1 MMGRFHFSRSLVARL
16 VGAFLGVSLV
26 TVILVASLAFVRS
39 RRALTE
45 AVDQRLNAVAA
56 IKEARLVSWFEH
68 RLAEVDFVAGLDEVR
83 GPVGALL
90 AGKSTSSQTSA
101 SVTITD
107 FLARSEFLQRDLAGL
122 FVLSVPGGQVM
133 AATSPALVGH
143 SRATDRYFVEGQ
155 KRAFTQNVY
164 PSPIT
169 GRPTL
174 TMAAPIRDPRG
185 ATVAVLAAD
194 VDLEQVDL
202 ILREGNQDRAWG
214 EIYLVDRSYEFVT
227 AEQFGRESYRG
238 GVHTVGIDQALAG
251 NDGSGLYLN
260 YAGVP
265 VIGRYRWMK
274 SLDLALVVEM
284 PQAEAFAPARR
295 LAFAIALVGVLSAPL
310 LAVGAY
316 LLARRIAGPLLSITR
331 AAERVALGDFDA
343 TAPVVTR
350 DEIGRLAEAFNK
362 MTVRLRRLYHDQE
375 LQVVVL
381 SQAAAALED
390 SQGLLQAVI
399 DNTTAII
406 VVADLEGRIILANR
420 AFTRLIGKEDAQV
433 VGRHSREV
441 FPGLDLDRRAAA
453 LAQVLA
459 TGRPAIEEE
468 SFDIQGERRTAL
480 LARFVLRHSDG
491 AAYALCTVA
500 TDITEVKR
508 AAADRQ
514 RFSEQLQ
521 HTQKL
526 ESLGVLAGGIAHD
539 FNNLLTAILGHADL
553 LLADIPS
560 GTGSTD
566 DVDLIIQAAHRASQ
580 LTSQMLAYSGRAR
593 LAVELVNLNDL
604 ITRMSQLLRVST
616 SKKVELRYSL
626 AGGLPS
632 IEGDPVQLQ
641 QVVMNLISNASEAI
655 GDKAGT
661 ITVVTERIRLEEGQE
676 SPERAS
682 QALPAGPYIRLAVT
696 DTGSGM
702 DEETLGRIFE
712 PFFTTKFTGRGL
724 GLAAVE
730 GIVRGHHG
738 GLWVQSAPG
747 AGTTVRVLF
756 PSAAIMPEAD
766 EGPRPAGGSD
776 NVREGGT
783 ILVVDDEEGVR
794 RVAGR
799 TLERA
804 GYSVLLAEDGPR
816 GVELFRTRRGGIDAV
831 LLDLTMPDMN
841 GHQVLEALRNL
852 DPAVRVI
859 LSSGFSELDLAS
871 RGEAAVGVFLQ
882 KPYLASELIGKV
894 KEVLD
899 GVPG

>member
-1 MMGRFHFSRSLVARL
+1 
-16 VGAFLGVSLV
+16 
-26 TVILVASLAFVRS
+26 
-39 RRALTE
+39 
-45 AVDQRLNAVAA
+45 
-56 IKEARLVSWFEH
+56 
-68 RLAEVDFVAGLDEVR
+68 
-83 GPVGALL
+83 
-90 AGKSTSSQTSA
+90 
-101 SVTITD
+101 
-107 FLARSEFLQRDLAGL
+107 
-122 FVLSVPGGQVM
+122 
-133 AATSPALVGH
+133 
-143 SRATDRYFVEGQ
+143 
-155 KRAFTQNVY
+155 
-164 PSPIT
+164 
-169 GRPTL
+169 
-174 TMAAPIRDPRG
+174 
-185 ATVAVLAAD
+185 
-194 VDLEQVDL
+194 
-202 ILREGNQDRAWG
+202 
-214 EIYLVDRSYEFVT
+214 
-227 AEQFGRESYRG
+227 
-238 GVHTVGIDQALAG
+238 VHTVGIDQALAG
-251 NDGSGLYLN
+251 KDGRGLYLN

-265 VIGRYRWMK
+265 VIGRFRWMED
-274 SLDLALVVEM
+274 LDLALVVEM

-295 LAFAIALVGVLSAPL
+295 LAFAIALVGILTAPL
-310 LAVGAY
+310 LAIGAY
-316 LLARRIAGPLLSITR
+316 LLARRIAGPLLDITR
-331 AAERVALGDFDA
+331 AAERVARGDFDA

-350 DEIGRLAEAFNK
+350 DEIGRLAGAFNQ

-375 LQVVVL
+375 QQVVVL
-381 SQAAAALED
+381 SRAAAALED
-390 SQGLLQAVI
+390 SKGLLQAVI

-420 AFTRLIGKEDAQV
+420 AFTRLIGMEDAQV

-441 FPGLDLDRRAAA
+441 FPALDLDRRAAA

-459 TGRPAIEEE
+459 TGKPAIEEE
-468 SFDIQGERRTAL
+468 SFDIRGERRTAL

-539 FNNLLTAILGHADL
+539 FINLLTAILGHADL
-553 LLADIPS
+553 LLADIQS

-566 DVDLIIQAAHRASQ
+566 DVDLIIQAARRASQ

-604 ITRMSQLLRVST
+604 ITQMSQLLRVST
-616 SKKVELRYSL
+616 SKKVDLRYSL
-626 AGGLPS
+626 GSGLPS
-632 IEGDPVQLQ
+632 IGGDPVQLQ
-641 QVVMNLISNASEAI
+641 QVVMNLITNASEAI

-661 ITVVTERIRLEEGQE
+661 ITVVTERICLEEGQDP
-676 SPERAS
+676 PEPS
-682 QALPAGPYIRLAVT
+682 NQPLPAGHYIRLAVT

-702 DEETLGRIFE
+702 DEETLARIFE

-724 GLAAVE
+724 GLAAVQ

-738 GLWVQSAPG
+738 GLSVESAPG

-756 PSAAIMPEAD
+756 PSAATMPESD
-766 EGPRPAGGSD
+766 EGPRPVAGSD
-776 NVREGGT
+776 DAREGGT

-794 RVAGR
+794 RVVGR

-804 GYSVLLAEDGPR
+804 GYRVLLAEDGPR
-816 GVELFRTRRGGIDAV
+816 GVELFRTQRGGIDAV

-841 GHQVLEALRNL
+841 GHQVLEALRNV

-859 LSSGFSELDLAS
+859 LSSGFSELDLAA
-871 RGEAAVGVFLQ
+871 RGEAAAGVFLQ

-894 KEVLD
+894 KVVLERVA
-899 GVPG
+899 G